1 MTHRLAALTLVATLA
16 LAGCSLS
23 ASPSASPA
31 FTPQAECERNGGY
44 WDTAAGFCKVGANR
58 VVRPWAQG
66 AMISAAWRSQ
76 VRSVPSREGG

>member
-31 FTPQAECERNGGY
+31 FTPQAECERNGG
-44 WDTAAGFCKVGANR
+44 WWHTDMNFCEYQSPGP
-58 VVRPWAQG
+58 VR
-66 AMISAAWRSQ
+66 
-76 VRSVPSREGG
+76 